1 MQLEE
6 LTEQIA
12 RKQLNTKFSI
22 PLEERTVEL
31 ELVEV
36 LGAENG
42 MPLIEGAER
51 FSLYFLGPG
60 DFYLPQRIYRMKH
73 DELGD
78 LDIFIVPVSKGATG
92 YRYEAVFSRLLR

>member
-22 PLEERTVEL
+22 PLEERRVDL
-31 ELVEV
+31 ELTEV
-36 LGAENG
+36 MGAENG
-42 MPLIEGAER
+42 MPELEGTER

-60 DFYLPQRIYRMKH
+60 DFYLPQRIYRMEH
-73 DELGD
+73 DELGE
-78 LDIFIVPVSKGATG
+78 LDMFIVPVSKDKTG
-92 YRYEAVFSRLLR
+92 YRYEAVFSRLIR